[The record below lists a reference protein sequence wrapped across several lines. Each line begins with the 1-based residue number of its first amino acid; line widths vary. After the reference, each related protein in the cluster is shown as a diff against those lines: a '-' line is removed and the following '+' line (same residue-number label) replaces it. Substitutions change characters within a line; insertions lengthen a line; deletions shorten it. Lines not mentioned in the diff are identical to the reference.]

1 MKATLLSDG
10 TLIATGCR
18 FHRTDPDQLI
28 LHPAG
33 GLRNGD
39 NLVSFSRDEG
49 KSWTHPQVVA
59 RTCPEV
65 IEQAGPS
72 IQLRR
77 GTILVSGSL
86 YPMWDKS
93 RPSGAVG
100 ILSRSDDGG
109 HTWDD
114 RTRFFTDLQGRY
126 HPCEPRLCEMQ
137 DDRVVALVWLLDD
150 IGQRS
155 HTNHVIVSH
164 DGGATWSDPIDTGIR
179 GQASNLIHLEGDL
192 LLSIHSHRETDD
204 VGLFV
209 YVIDFAGD
217 AWRIVEQEKIWGNA
231 PSMKVGTYATM
242 GQTLKFGQ
250 PSLLPVGDGEILAT
264 HWAIED
270 CQGKILSHRLRV
282 AT

>member
-1 MKATLLSDG
+1 MAKKRHGAEQIIPKLREAEVELARGLKVPQVYKKLEVTEQ
-10 TLIATGCR
+10 TYYR
-18 FHRTDPDQLI
+18 WRKKY
-28 LHPAG
+28 G
-33 GLRNGD
+33 GLRMNQAKRLKD
-39 NLVSFSRDEG
+39 LEREN
-49 KSWTHPQVVA
+49 A
-59 RTCPEV
+59 R
-65 IEQAGPS
+65 
-72 IQLRR
+72 LKK
-77 GTILVSGSL
+77 LL
-86 YPMWDKS
+86 
-93 RPSGAVG
+93 AVG

-114 RTRFFTDLQGRY
+114 RTRFFNDLQGHY

-137 DDRVVALVWLLDD
+137 DDRVVALVWMLDD
-150 IGQRS
+150 VGQRS

-282 AT
+282 AP